1 MESPVFC
8 LDTKR
13 YSSQIIFIKD
23 IKSHF
28 LVQSKVNLET
38 EHNYCCGQYFSIV
51 LSFTYET

>member
-8 LDTKR
+8 LDSKR
-13 YSSQIIFIKD
+13 YSSQIILIKD

-28 LVQSKVNLET
+28 LVQTEVNLET
-38 EHNYCCGQYFSIV
+38 EQNYCCGQYFSIV